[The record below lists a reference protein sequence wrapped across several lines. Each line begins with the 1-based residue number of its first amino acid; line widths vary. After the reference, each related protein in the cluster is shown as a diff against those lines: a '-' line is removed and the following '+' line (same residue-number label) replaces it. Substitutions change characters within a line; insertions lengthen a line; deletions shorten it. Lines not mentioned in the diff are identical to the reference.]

1 MYAYL
6 APCIASFRAKPE
18 SLMAS
23 LAAARLLQRRGSES
37 WRRMAAIENLS
48 GASIKYVHE
57 SEGVKEKL
65 ME

>member
-1 MYAYL
+1 
-6 APCIASFRAKPE
+6 
-18 SLMAS
+18 MAS